1 MANIQR
7 WDPFQEFRQMDRALN
22 RLWRGFNVAEE
33 TEHWNIPIDVV
44 RRKEEILVKASVPG
58 VNPDDIEVT
67 VENNVLTLKAES
79 RQEKETE
86 EGGYLV
92 RERAWGSFYR
102 ALSLP
107 DTVDT
112 DKIKPVYAN
121 GVLTVTLPIAEE
133 KKRKQIKV
141 AVEKDDTKTI
151 EAK

>member
-1 MANIQR
+1 
-7 WDPFQEFRQMDRALN
+7 MDRALD
-22 RLWRGFNVAEE
+22 RLWRGFNFPEE
-33 TEHWNIPIDVV
+33 TEQWNIPIDVI
-44 RRKEEILVKASVPG
+44 RKDDKILVKASVPG

-67 VENNVLTLKAES
+67 VENNVLTLKAETK
-79 RQEKETE
+79 QEKETE

-112 DKIKPVYAN
+112 DKIKPVYTD

-141 AVEKDDTKTI
+141 AVEKGNTKAI